1 MLILETYT
9 DTITVAFITV
19 GVFVVILSII
29 ISLSALFHTLSFIN
43 KNDDILF
50 SFRGLFS
57 SG

>member
-43 KNDDILF
+43 KNDDVLF
-50 SFRGLFS
+50 PFRGLFS